1 MPALELIAGQN
12 TDPADVLTA
21 VTPLTGDS
29 FTLRSSAEGAPVRL
43 LQIFNAHGDQLN
55 AHAVRTRVRSPLL
68 HDNVQGI
75 SVQSGLAE
83 TASSNRNEGLLN
95 PLARQRL
102 TPQDTLTV
110 ELAVS
115 VLGGGGICHAGL
127 LVYYDDLPGVE
138 GTFITPEEVLARA
151 VNFLTVE
158 NTITALTDGQWG
170 TAEAINA
177 ETDLLRAN
185 TPYAILGY
193 SAAVRASM
201 VRYRATAWGNLG
213 IGGPIDLTS
222 PVATVRWFSDL
233 SKEADIPL
241 IPVFNSADRANVLID
256 IATHAAGASVPI
268 FTHLVQLSE

>member
-1 MPALELIAGQN
+1 MPALELIAGLV
-12 TDPADVLTA
+12 TDPGDVLSA
-21 VTPLTGDS
+21 LTPLEGNS
-29 FTLRSSAEGAPVRL
+29 FTLRSSAEAAPVRL

-55 AHAVRTRVRSPLL
+55 PHPVRTRVRSPLL
-68 HDNVQGI
+68 HDNVRGI
-75 SVQSGLAE
+75 SVQSGLSE
-83 TASSNRNEGLLN
+83 TAAGNRNVGLLN
-95 PLARQRL
+95 PLARQNL

-115 VLGGGGICHAGL
+115 EAGGGICHVGL
-127 LVYYDDLPGVE
+127 LIYYDDLPGVE
-138 GTFITPEEVLARA
+138 GTFITPDEVLGRA

-158 NTITALTDGQWG
+158 NTITALADGQWG

-201 VRYRATAWGNLG
+201 VRYRASAWGNLG
-213 IGGPIDLTS
+213 IGGPIDLTD
-222 PVATVRWFSDL
+222 PVDTVRWFSDL

-241 IPVFNSADRANVLID
+241 IPVFNSADRSNILID
-256 IATHAAGASVPI
+256 IATHAAGADVLV
-268 FTHLVQLSE
+268 FTHLVQLSD

>member
-1 MPALELIAGQN
+1 MPALEIIAGLV
-12 TDPADVLTA
+12 TDPGTDFTA
-21 VTPLTGDS
+21 LTPLEGNS

-55 AHAVRTRVRSPLL
+55 PHPVRTRVRSPLL
-68 HDNVQGI
+68 HDNVRGI
-75 SVQSGLAE
+75 SVQSGLADS
-83 TASSNRNEGLLN
+83 ASSNRNEGLLN

-115 VLGGGGICHAGL
+115 DIGGGICHAAL

-193 SAAVRASM
+193 SAAVRSSM
-201 VRYRATAWGNLG
+201 VRFRASAWGNLG

-222 PVATVRWFSDL
+222 PVNTVRWFSDL
-233 SKEADIPL
+233 SKEVDIPL

-256 IATHAAGASVPI
+256 ICTHAAGASVPVL
-268 FTHLVQLSE
+268 THLVQLSE